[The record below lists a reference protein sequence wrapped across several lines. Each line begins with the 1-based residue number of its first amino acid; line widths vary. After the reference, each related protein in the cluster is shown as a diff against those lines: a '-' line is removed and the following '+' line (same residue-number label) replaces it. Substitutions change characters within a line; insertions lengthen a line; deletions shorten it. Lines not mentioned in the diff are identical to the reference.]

1 MKRLSIFRP
10 AVPLTLLAMA
20 ILLSQSRSQ
29 AQTSPLWGNLKP
41 GPYGIG
47 FRTITTYDHSRFL
60 KRKHD
65 PAGKPITTERAQPLH
80 ISVWYPARAD
90 ARGDRMTFEQYLY
103 HSEVKDNFAALT
115 AEEQQRA
122 RKNLKDFFE
131 RPFNFPYGA
140 VPADRWEQLMK
151 TRTAAVLNAKAAT
164 GSFPLIV
171 GVGGSVGH
179 AVLDEYLASNG
190 YIVARVTG
198 IEPELDGMTRTE
210 FGVRNLEF
218 LIGHMRDFP
227 NVDRNRIGT
236 IGMSAAGF
244 PPYLLAMRNPEVDA
258 IVIMESAI
266 FYERYASMLKPTP
279 WHDPKKLTVPFLHMF
294 RQTESAG
301 NENLNDFEALR
312 YSERYRYLL
321 TPPNLVHQE
330 FSNYGN
336 AATVLGI
343 RGKDEATA
351 KTAFETNWR
360 YVLHFLNAHVKKDP
374 ASLSF
379 LRRKP
384 QENGVPVGFLTLEIK
399 ESVKPAPTQTEFLVL
414 IREQGVSSA
423 VQLYEQAKKSD
434 PDAPLFREGTHISM
448 GYRLL
453 ESGRQKESIEFFQFG
468 TTLYPASARM
478 LIGLSEAYTAA
489 GNKVQAIT
497 AMERSDALLAGD
509 ANLSETQRN
518 NLKNWL
524 SENLRKMK
532 AQ

>member
-1 MKRLSIFRP
+1 MKRNPLFDQ
-10 AVPLTLLAMA
+10 AVILILLVLTLLLCQRRTLA
-20 ILLSQSRSQ
+20 QS
-29 AQTSPLWGNLKP
+29 SPLWGKLKP

-47 FRTITTYDHSRFL
+47 FRVIKTHDHSRFL

-65 PAGKPITTERAQPLH
+65 LAGKPITTERGQPLL
-80 ISVWYPARAD
+80 ISVWYPAKAN

-103 HSEVKDNFAALT
+103 RSEVKENFAELT

-151 TRTAAVLNAKAAT
+151 TRSAAAPKATAEA

-171 GVGGSVGH
+171 GTGGSIGH
-179 AVLDEYLASNG
+179 TVLNEYLASHG
-190 YIVARVTG
+190 YIVARVSAL
-198 IEPELDGMTRTE
+198 EPELTGMARTE
-210 FGVRNLEF
+210 FDVRNLEF
-218 LIGHMRDFP
+218 LIGHMRGFP
-227 NVDRNRIGT
+227 NVDRHRLGA

-244 PPYLLAMRNPEVDA
+244 PPYLLAMRNLEVDA
-258 IVIMESAI
+258 IVIMESAL

-279 WHDPKKLTVPFLHMF
+279 WHDPNKLSVPFLHMF
-294 RQTESAG
+294 RQTESAA
-301 NENLNDFEALR
+301 NENLKDFEALR

-321 TPPNLVHQE
+321 TAPNLVHQD

-343 RGKDEATA
+343 RGKDEAAA
-351 KTAFETNWR
+351 KTAFETNWL
-360 YVLHFLNAHVKKDP
+360 YVLHFLNAHVKKDS
-374 ASLSF
+374 ASLRF
-379 LRRKP
+379 LHHKP
-384 QENGVPVGFLTLEIK
+384 EENGVAPGFLTLETK
-399 ESVKPAPTQTEFLVL
+399 AAVKPAPTQTEFLTL
-414 IREQGVSSA
+414 LREQGLSRA
-423 VQLYEQAKKSD
+423 LPLYEQAKKAD
-434 PDAPLFREGTHISM
+434 PEAPLFRETTYISM

-453 ESGRQKESIEFFQFG
+453 ESGKQQAAIELFQFG

-489 GNKVQAIT
+489 GNKEQAIQQ
-497 AMERSDALLAGD
+497 MERSEGLLIGD
-509 ANLSETQRN
+509 ANLNEAQRN

-524 SENLRKMK
+524 TENLRKLK
-532 AQ
+532 AH

>member
-1 MKRLSIFRP
+1 MKRDALRKQILLLILLIFS
-10 AVPLTLLAMA
+10 A
-20 ILLSQSRSQ
+20 ILCQGRTQ
-29 AQTSPLWGNLKP
+29 AQSSPLWGNLKP

-47 FRTITTYDHSRFL
+47 FQAIKIHDHSRFL
-60 KRKHD
+60 KRKYD
-65 PAGKPITTERAQPLH
+65 LAGKLVGAERAQPLL
-80 ISVWYPARAD
+80 ISVWYPAKAD

-103 HSEVKDNFAALT
+103 RSDVKEDFAELT

-122 RKNLKDFFE
+122 RKNLQDFFG

-151 TRTAAVLNAKAAT
+151 TRTAAVLNATAEP

-171 GVGGSVGH
+171 GIGGSVGH
-179 AVLDEYLASNG
+179 TVLDEYLASNG
-190 YIVARVTG
+190 YIVARVMAL
-198 IEPELDGMTRTE
+198 EPELDAMARTE
-210 FGVRNLEF
+210 FAVRNLEF
-218 LIGHMRDFP
+218 LIGYMRDYP
-227 NVDRNRIGT
+227 NVDRNRLAA

-244 PPYLLAMRNPEVDA
+244 PPYLLAMRNSELDA

-266 FYERYASMLKPTP
+266 FYERFAPSVKPTP
-279 WHDPKKLTVPFLHMF
+279 WHDPNKLTVPFLHMF
-294 RQTESAG
+294 RQTESAA
-301 NENLNDFEALR
+301 NENLKDFEALR

-321 TPPNLVHQE
+321 TPPNLVHQD

-343 RGKDEATA
+343 RGKDEAVA

-360 YVLHFLNAHVKKDP
+360 YVLQFLNAHVKKDP

-384 QENGVPVGFLTLEIK
+384 EENGVPPGFLTLEIK
-399 ESVKPAPTQTEFLVL
+399 EAVKPAPTQTEFLVL
-414 IREQGVSSA
+414 ISEQGFARAMPV
-423 VQLYEQAKKSD
+423 YEQAKKAD
-434 PDAPLFREGTHISM
+434 PDALLFREVTHISM

-453 ESGRQKESIEFFQFG
+453 ESGKQKEAIELFQFG
-468 TTLYPASARM
+468 ATRYPASARM

-489 GNKVQAIT
+489 GNKEQAIRQ
-497 AMERSDALLAGD
+497 MERSDALLAGD
-509 ANLSETQRN
+509 TNLSEAQRN

-524 SENLRKMK
+524 TENLRKLK
-532 AQ
+532 TQ